1 MWSIY
6 ERIDLAPNVWLHSSV
21 GRASHLYCGSSV
33 EALLFSGLLLSNC
46 LNWKIYCNDHSSL
59 SDNTVVCFSCRI
71 QDFVNVEKASPDQ
84 MNSNVIW
91 GYTQK
96 RSHFFAASATRR
108 LVEVIISANIWR
120 LMTMKEKKPASIKV
134 LKKIVL
140 TAAQNFFKW
149 TTMMAMVSM
158 SRIEHFHFQILAFH
172 FWNHLFGY
180 QNFHDFVYTQIICER
195 KQFSNTLSIKCF

>member
-1 MWSIY
+1 MCGFIAQLLEHHTGIVEVPLKPCYFQGYCFPIAWIGKF
-6 ERIDLAPNVWLHSSV
+6 IAMINLHF
-21 GRASHLYCGSSV
+21 L
-33 EALLFSGLLLSNC
+33 
-46 LNWKIYCNDHSSL
+46 II
-59 SDNTVVCFSCRI
+59 VCFSCRI
-71 QDFVNVEKASPDQ
+71 QDFVNVEKASPDP

-134 LKKIVL
+134 LKKIIL
-140 TAAQNFFKW
+140 TAAQKYLKW
-149 TTMMAMVSM
+149 TTIMAIVSM
-158 SRIEHFHFQILAFH
+158 SRIEHFHFLKWS
-172 FWNHLFGY
+172 FWVSKLSWFC
-180 QNFHDFVYTQIICER
+180 YTQIISER

>member
-1 MWSIY
+1 MCGFIAQLVEHRTCIMEVPLKPCYFQGFSFPIAWIGKFTAM
-6 ERIDLAPNVWLHSSV
+6 ITLHF
-21 GRASHLYCGSSV
+21 L
-33 EALLFSGLLLSNC
+33 
-46 LNWKIYCNDHSSL
+46 II
-59 SDNTVVCFSCRI
+59 VCFSCRI

-140 TAAQNFFKW
+140 IAAQNFFKW

-180 QNFHDFVYTQIICER
+180 QNFHDFVYTQIISER